1 MLGGEDNEDIDL
13 DFSKGMKKKKKK
25 KITGIV
31 LEEEKEEKDGIQ
43 LIYISRKTFP
53 ECYKI
58 NQVLKML
65 KTLILTS
72 LKV

>member
-31 LEEEKEEKDGIQ
+31 LEEEKEEKDGI
-43 LIYISRKTFP
+43 
-53 ECYKI
+53 
-58 NQVLKML
+58 
-65 KTLILTS
+65 
-72 LKV
+72 